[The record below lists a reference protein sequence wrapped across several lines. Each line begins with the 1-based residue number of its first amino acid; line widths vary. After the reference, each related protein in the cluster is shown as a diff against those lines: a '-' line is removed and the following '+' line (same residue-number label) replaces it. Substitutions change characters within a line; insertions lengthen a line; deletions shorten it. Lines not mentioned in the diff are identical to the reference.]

1 MINYAVIGT
10 SWITETFIA
19 SAMENGKMRLA
30 GVYSRSG

>member
-19 SAMENGKMRLA
+19 AIMGWALWSKKILLRNKD
-30 GVYSRSG
+30 